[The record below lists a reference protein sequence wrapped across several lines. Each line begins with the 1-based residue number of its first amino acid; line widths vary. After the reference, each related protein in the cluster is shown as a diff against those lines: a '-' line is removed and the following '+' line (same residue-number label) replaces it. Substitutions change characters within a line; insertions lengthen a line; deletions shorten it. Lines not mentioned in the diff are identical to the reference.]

1 MESSIITN
9 LKNMNK
15 LSVTVSGLVILL
27 FGAMFFGCSGVK
39 DTIENAER
47 LRFKLGTIDK
57 ITVGGVNLSNVKSL
71 DQLNI
76 TQSAGLLATLASG
89 SLPTSLT
96 VNLIAKN
103 PDTYPGGT
111 KESSSLIKGLS
122 YRLIVDNKELIT
134 GDIDKTIEVPG
145 VGKQVTI
152 PIPVKVDLMKMLG
165 DGGLESIINL
175 VSAMNGT
182 TGASSKVTL
191 KIKPTIDT
199 FLGGIAMP
207 GEIDV
212 ISKEFR

>member
-1 MESSIITN
+1 MKRFIIAGSGFMF
-9 LKNMNK
+9 L
-15 LSVTVSGLVILL
+15 LFVTV
-27 FGAMFFGCSGVK
+27 FYGCSGVSN
-39 DTIENAER
+39 TIENAER
-47 LRFKLGTIDK
+47 LRFKLGSIDK
-57 ITVGGVNLSNVKSL
+57 ITVGGVNLSNVKSV

-122 YRLIVDNKELIT
+122 WRLIVDDKELIT
-134 GDIDKTIEVPG
+134 GDIDKTIEIPG

-165 DGGLESIINL
+165 DGGLESLINL
-175 VSAMNGT
+175 VSAMNGA
-182 TGASSKVTL
+182 TGASSKVSL

-207 GEIDV
+207 GEIEV
-212 ISKEFR
+212 VSKEFR

>member
-1 MESSIITN
+1 
-9 LKNMNK
+9 MNK
-15 LSVTVSGLVILL
+15 FKLTISGIIIVLFVTFL
-27 FGAMFFGCSGVK
+27 FGCSGVK

-47 LRFKLGTIDK
+47 LKFKLGSIDK
-57 ITVGGVNLSNVKSL
+57 ITVGGVNLSNVKSV

-76 TQSAGLLATLASG
+76 SQSAGLLATLASG

-111 KESSSLIKGLS
+111 KESSSLIKGLGW
-122 YRLIVDNKELIT
+122 RLIVDDKELIT
-134 GDIDKTIEVPG
+134 GDIDKTIEIPG

-175 VSAMNGT
+175 VSAMNGSN
-182 TGASSKVTL
+182 GASSKVTL